1 MHQMTLYHTPTSPF
15 ARKARIVAR
24 ERGVI
29 DDITEIHAQIRTP
42 QNEVLAISATGK
54 VPALTVDEGPD
65 KGLVL
70 VESAMICEY
79 LGQFGNGPSLAGSA
93 PWPEKALDG
102 YAHAFLDSIAWR
114 GRDNRRPDGE
124 RSPGFVALEAER
136 QRRCFTDLERR
147 VDELA
152 AAEISLGR
160 ILVAVALDFHLLR
173 IAGEDWRPA
182 HPRLADWHARM
193 AARPSFV
200 ATTPF

>member
-1 MHQMTLYHTPTSPF
+1 MQQMTLYHTPTSPF
-15 ARKARIVAR
+15 ARKVRIVAR
-24 ERGVI
+24 ERGLI

-70 VESAMICEY
+70 VESGTICEY
-79 LGQFGNGPSLAGSA
+79 LDQFGLTPSLSGRAR
-93 PWPEKALDG
+93 WPEKALDG
-102 YAHAFLDSIAWR
+102 FAHAFLDSIAWR

-136 QRRCFTDLERR
+136 QRRCLAELERR

-152 AAEISLGR
+152 GEGISLAR

-173 IAGEDWRPA
+173 ITSEDWRPT
-182 HPRLADWHARM
+182 HPKLAKWHARM
-193 AARPSFV
+193 TARPAFV
-200 ATTPF
+200 DTTPF

>member
-54 VPALTVDEGPD
+54 VPALSVDEGPD

-79 LGQFGNGPSLAGSA
+79 LCQFGSGPSLAGIA

-102 YAHAFLDSIAWR
+102 FAHAFLDSIAWR
-114 GRDNRRPDGE
+114 GRDNRRPEGE

-136 QRRCFTDLERR
+136 QRRCLAELERR
-147 VDELA
+147 AEELA
-152 AAEISLGR
+152 ATEISLGR

-173 IAGEDWRPA
+173 ISGEDWRPA
-182 HPRLADWHARM
+182 HPRLAEWHVGM

-200 ATTPF
+200 DTTPF